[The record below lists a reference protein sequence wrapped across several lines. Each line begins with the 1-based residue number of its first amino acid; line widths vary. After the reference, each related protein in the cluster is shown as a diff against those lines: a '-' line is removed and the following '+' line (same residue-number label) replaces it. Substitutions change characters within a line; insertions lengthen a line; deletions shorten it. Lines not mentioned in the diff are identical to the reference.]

1 VRVLI
6 TDSNLQFQIARD
18 INPNSDYGYI
28 TNIDAITHY
37 LDFRF
42 KKSGVGQDRSKFLAG
57 LDDFDLKLF
66 TDARLLLEEV
76 RSKIHHNPTDFY
88 YVRAK
93 NKLSEYFNN
102 YSSIIQAWHNLLS
115 SPTNSNKV
123 SIRQNL
129 VHAYVSRADGWEKLP
144 ISDID
149 RIIRLL
155 NENIDQ
161 DPRNSKNIF
170 LWFNA
175 ARYSPTIKVSD
186 AIQKLVLWRSLEPSI
201 NVNFYLSLLYV
212 VQGIGGDSVACV
224 NAKSL
229 IKEVSENSRNYPQRN
244 YVSEWYGKGTE
255 LAKVKASKSV
265 VSKVELG
272 RSLTFDITK
281 LAEVEGKISIIK
293 GPENGEIEFALGLI
307 ASFIPA
313 RADGGKGF
321 VKGRHENKNV
331 KFILGFSYDGLKAF
345 EVVPTSD

>member
-1 VRVLI
+1 
-6 TDSNLQFQIARD
+6 
-18 INPNSDYGYI
+18 
-28 TNIDAITHY
+28 
-37 LDFRF
+37 
-42 KKSGVGQDRSKFLAG
+42 
-57 LDDFDLKLF
+57 
-66 TDARLLLEEV
+66 
-76 RSKIHHNPTDFY
+76 
-88 YVRAK
+88 
-93 NKLSEYFNN
+93 
-102 YSSIIQAWHNLLS
+102 
-115 SPTNSNKV
+115 
-123 SIRQNL
+123 
-129 VHAYVSRADGWEKLP
+129 
-144 ISDID
+144 
-149 RIIRLL
+149 
-155 NENIDQ
+155 
-161 DPRNSKNIF
+161 
-170 LWFNA
+170 
-175 ARYSPTIKVSD
+175 
-186 AIQKLVLWRSLEPSI
+186 
-201 NVNFYLSLLYV
+201 

-244 YVSEWYGKGTE
+244 YVSEWYGIGTE